1 MKTKIT
7 ELLGIKYPIIQG
19 GMAWVSEAILASAV
33 SNAGGAGV
41 IASGGRTAEWV
52 RQEIRKAKTM
62 TDKPFGVN
70 VVMPA
75 PNKEELIDVICAEKV
90 SFVTLGAGN
99 PLPYLDKLHQAGIK
113 AIPVVPN
120 LKLAKRME
128 KAGADAIIIE
138 GMEAGGHIGTLTT
151 MALLTNIL
159 PEVSLPVLAAGGIAD
174 GRGMAAAILM
184 GAAGVQIGSLFMLTE
199 ECQAH
204 PNVKQAIIAAEDTD
218 SVVTGYSRGHGVRGL
233 KNKFT
238 AKFLQLEV
246 QGAPQAELDRLATG
260 TNQLATVDG
269 DVENGVVQVGQSLQV
284 LKEVKPVQVVV
295 EEVMAEMKATLTKA
309 GELLRS
315 L

>member
-1 MKTKIT
+1 VKTKIT

-174 GRGMAAAILM
+174 GRGMAAALLM

-204 PNVKQAIIAAEDTD
+204 PNVKQVIIAAEDTD

-238 AKFLQLEV
+238 TQFLQLEV

-260 TNQLATVDG
+260 TNQLATVAG